1 MLSGSSTSGGARL
14 VGSSQENDGDW
25 QTASSTR
32 RRVAAS
38 SASTTTT
45 TSTATTT
52 TTSTRSTSTPHFN
65 PNAYGNPLHSSTATA
80 LRTKNGVEV
89 GKSGWAK
96 VKPALH
102 KPVTQE
108 QDNDEFAD
116 APTVSAW
123 LSDSD
128 DD

>member
-1 MLSGSSTSGGARL
+1 MLSGSGTTGGVRL
-14 VGSSQENDGDW
+14 AGSSNDSSNDGDW

-38 SASTTTT
+38 NAST
-45 TSTATTT
+45 SANA
-52 TTSTRSTSTPHFN
+52 STSTGSTSTLRFN
-65 PNAYGNPLHSSTATA
+65 PNAYGNPFHASTATPP
-80 LRTKNGVEV
+80 RTKNGVEL

-96 VKPALH
+96 VKPALP
-102 KPVTQE
+102 KLVTQD
-108 QDNDEFAD
+108 DNSDDLVD

-128 DD
+128 DDE